1 VGIGPDFV
9 DGQDLSKPGAWP
21 GNRFTPD
28 MISPGD
34 DIVYSRALSRSISSR
49 TWFVGLRERGGP
61 DRDREVLGDNWAR
74 VYRTAWG
81 A

>member
-1 VGIGPDFV
+1 
-9 DGQDLSKPGAWP
+9 
-21 GNRFTPD
+21 

-34 DIVYSRALSRSISSR
+34 DILYSEGFESIDQLPN
-49 TWFVGLRERGGP
+49 VVAGLRERGWT
-61 DRDREVLGDNWAR
+61 RIQIRKLLGDNWAR